1 MKYHWGYVVVPF
13 CLLSELVFREKDATG
28 NKCSVFDLMIF
39 KLICFIK
46 FIIES
51 IKKVIIILF
60 IIAEAEYDEE
70 TFNLKDHSF
79 KIAFMIIHSSIL
91 LILIY

>member
-13 CLLSELVFREKDATG
+13 CLLSELVFKEKDATG

-39 KLICFIK
+39 KLIVL
-46 FIIES
+46 S
-51 IKKVIIILF
+51 SLLLKVIIILF

>member
-1 MKYHWGYVVVPF
+1 M
-13 CLLSELVFREKDATG
+13 LSELVFREKDATG

-39 KLICFIK
+39 KLIVL
-46 FIIES
+46 S
-51 IKKVIIILF
+51 SLLLKVIIILF

>member
-13 CLLSELVFREKDATG
+13 CLLSELVFKEKDAT
-28 NKCSVFDLMIF
+28 
-39 KLICFIK
+39 
-46 FIIES
+46 
-51 IKKVIIILF
+51 
-60 IIAEAEYDEE
+60 EAEYDEE

>member
-39 KLICFIK
+39 KLIVL
-46 FIIES
+46 S
-51 IKKVIIILF
+51 SLLLKVIIILF